1 MSKLDNSSGN
11 EHPLLNEEENSQT
24 ISSADD
30 KEKESS
36 TIEIP
41 SYDIQE
47 FESEDEDWDAETVV
61 NEADIVQDH
70 IQATSKENDLHV
82 EEYSDQN
89 LTTSYEKPIDELE
102 NDLSPSEIVK
112 ELDRYIISQKDAKRA
127 IAISLRNRKRRML
140 LDDWLRD
147 EVNPKNILMIGPSG
161 VGKTEIA
168 RRAARITHCPFLK
181 VEATKFTEV
190 GYIGRDVD
198 SIPRDLVDNAFKTLR
213 QAEIDRLESQ
223 VKEAVEERILDCF
236 VHSPSSVQVNTEVKQ
251 IEKEAARNLYRKRLR
266 DGVLDEKEIEIELTN
281 QSVGVEIMGP
291 PGMEEMT
298 NQLQHMMQ
306 NLSMGRTR
314 STKIKVKDAMT
325 VLQQEEASK
334 LLNEEELKRRAVE
347 WVEQYGIVFID
358 EIDKVCRR
366 GEIGGADVSREG
378 VQRDL
383 LPLIEGSTV
392 STKYGMVRTD
402 HILFITAGAF
412 HSGQKPSDLIP
423 ELQGRLPIRVEL
435 KPLTAKD
442 FERIL
447 HECHASLL
455 VQYKA
460 LIATEGVNIEFT
472 DDAIARIAEIAY
484 LLNEKVENI
493 GARRLHTVMERLLED
508 VSFEAD
514 ELKDKHITI
523 DVNYVNQQLAELAA
537 NEDSS
542 HYIL

>member
-1 MSKLDNSSGN
+1 MPKLHNDSSIEQSVLDEIEKNQDIDHQSDDVGEDNTDS
-11 EHPLLNEEENSQT
+11 EEAVVEEVS
-24 ISSADD
+24 
-30 KEKESS
+30 
-36 TIEIP
+36 
-41 SYDIQE
+41 
-47 FESEDEDWDAETVV
+47 DAET
-61 NEADIVQDH
+61 EITEFDIEEM
-70 IQATSKENDLHV
+70 SKELALASTQ
-82 EEYSDQN
+82 EESGVK
-89 LTTSYEKPIDELE
+89 SVPFDELE
-102 NDLSPSEIVK
+102 QNLSPREMVK

-127 IAISLRNRKRRML
+127 IAISLRNRRRRMM

-168 RRAARITHCPFLK
+168 RRAARITNCPFLK

-213 QAEIDRLESQ
+213 EAEIDRLESQ

-236 VHSPSSVQVNTEVKQ
+236 IPLPSNPQAGTEAKQ
-251 IEKEAARNLYRKRLR
+251 SKNETVRHLYRKRLLA
-266 DGVLDEKEIEIELTN
+266 GLLDEKEIEIELN
-281 QSVGVEIMGP
+281 NASVGVEIMGP

-306 NLSMGRTR
+306 NLHSGRTR
-314 STKIKVKDAMT
+314 TSKVKVKEAMT
-325 VLQQEEASK
+325 ALQQEEAAK

-366 GEIGGADVSREG
+366 GEIGGTDVSREG

-383 LPLIEGSTV
+383 LPLIEGCTV
-392 STKYGMVRTD
+392 STKYGMVCTD

-435 KPLTAKD
+435 NPLTAKD
-442 FERIL
+442 FECIL
-447 HECHASLL
+447 RECHASLL
-455 VQYKA
+455 VQYQA
-460 LIATEGVNIEFT
+460 LMKTEDVNIEFT
-472 DDAIARIAEIAY
+472 DAAIARIAEIAY

-493 GARRLHTVMERLLED
+493 GARRLYTVMERLLED
-508 VSFEAD
+508 LSFEAS
-514 ELKDKHITI
+514 ELDNKDITI
-523 DVNYVNQQLAELAA
+523 DVEYVNQQLSELAT
-537 NEDSS
+537 NEDAS